1 MAVQNRA
8 ALKSDKNTAFADN
21 TAGDISAAD
30 LRGEFEDVIDSVY
43 IPGDDN
49 TGDTQLMTAAEKS
62 KLAGVAT
69 GATAN
74 TGALADLDTVDT
86 AQIDNSAV
94 TIAKLSATGTASSST
109 FLRGDGSWAAP
120 AGGGGG
126 DLLAA
131 NNLSDLANAATARTN
146 LGLAIGSDVQA
157 YSAVLAATTAS
168 YTIAEETK
176 LSGIATGAT
185 ANSGALA
192 DLNTVDTAQIADD
205 AVTIAKISATGTAS
219 ATTYLR
225 GDGFWA
231 TVSGSGGDLWSDQV
245 DADIVPDADGTRDLG
260 SATNRFANL
269 HVDSIDLNGTT
280 LSGSALSD
288 PGADSFLMW
297 DDSASATAFFSLGTG
312 LSATG
317 TTVNAEVSLA
327 GAETLTNKTLTAPV
341 ITSPEVSYTSDN
353 DGTQSSGTYTPA
365 VSGSNIKRIVNGGA
379 FTLGVPSGE
388 GTFAVQVTNNSS
400 AGVITTSGFTAV
412 KGDTLTTTDGDDF
425 MLFITVVNS
434 FSVLNV
440 VALQ

>member
-8 ALKSDKNTAFADN
+8 ALKSDKDTAFADN
-21 TAGDISAAD
+21 SAGDISAAD
-30 LRGEFEDVIDSVY
+30 LRGEFEDVLDSVY

-74 TGALADLDTVDT
+74 TGALADLDSVDT
-86 AQIDNSAV
+86 AQIDNDAV
-94 TIAKLSATGTASSST
+94 TIAKISATGTASSST
-109 FLRGDGSWAAP
+109 FLRGDGQWAAP

-131 NNLSDLANAATARTN
+131 NNLSDLDNAGTARTN
-146 LGLAIGSDVQA
+146 LGLAIGTDVQA
-157 YSAVLAATTAS
+157 YSAVLAGTTAS
-168 YTIAEETK
+168 FTTAEETK

-192 DLNTVDTAQIADD
+192 DLNTVNTAQIADD
-205 AVTIAKISATGTAS
+205 AVTVAKISATGTAS
-219 ATTYLR
+219 ASTYLR
-225 GDGFWA
+225 GDGSWA
-231 TVSGSGGDLWSDQV
+231 TVSGSGDSWGDAV
-245 DADIVPDADGTRDLG
+245 NADIVPDADGTRDLG
-260 SATNRFANL
+260 SSANRFANL

-288 PGADSFLMW
+288 PGFDAALAW
-297 DDSASATAFFSLGTG
+297 DDSAGATAFFSFGTG
-312 LSATG
+312 LSTTG
-317 TTVNAEVSLA
+317 TAINAEVSLTNTA
-327 GAETLTNKTLTAPV
+327 TLTNKTLTAPV

-400 AGVITTSGFTAV
+400 AGAITTSGYTAV
-412 KGDTLTTTDGDDF
+412 KGDSLTTTDGDDF